1 MSNFNLDDYV
11 PVNTRIEKFWATY
24 PNGSIDTE
32 IVKWEEGV
40 VVMKASIYKDK
51 KDEIPDAVGHA
62 YEKEGSTFVNKTSAL
77 ENCETSAV
85 GRALGILGFEISKSI
100 ASREEVANAVH
111 QQNTTDDVE
120 LKKALVKKHKGDK
133 AAAKKE
139 YEEIKAKK
147 EEELDKEIEDY
158 LVQTF
163 DAEEVTK

>member
-1 MSNFNLDDYV
+1 MGNFNLDAYV
-11 PVNTRIEKFWATY
+11 EVNVRVEQFWEKY
-24 PNGSIDTE
+24 PNGRIATE
-32 IVKWEEGV
+32 IVNNPNGMV
-40 VVMKASIYKDK
+40 IMKASIYKDIA
-51 KDEIPDAVGHA
+51 DSFPAATGHA
-62 YEKEGSTFVNKTSAL
+62 YEKEGSTFVNKTSYI
-77 ENCETSAV
+77 ENCETSVV
-85 GRALGILGFEISKSI
+85 GRALGLMGFEIKKAI
-100 ASREEVANAVH
+100 ASKEEVANAVH